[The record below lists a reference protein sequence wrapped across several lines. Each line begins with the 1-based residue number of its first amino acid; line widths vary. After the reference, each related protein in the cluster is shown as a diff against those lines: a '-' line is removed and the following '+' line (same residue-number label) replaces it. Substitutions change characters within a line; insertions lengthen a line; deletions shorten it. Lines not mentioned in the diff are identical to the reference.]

1 MDTTI
6 KNIFFDLDNTLW
18 NFQENSRDTLL
29 ELINKFKLTSR
40 GVDNAENF
48 IRKYQL
54 KNDMLWS
61 LYRNNKITKE
71 ELRSKRFLLTL
82 QEYGINDEKLSED
95 FGSAYIK
102 ESPLIKKLFPF
113 ANQTLNY
120 LKDKYS
126 LHIITNGFEEVQYIK
141 LNVSGLTQY
150 FDQIIT
156 SEKVGVKK
164 PHKEIFH
171 YALNITNAKAEE
183 SVMIG
188 DDLEADIHGSKKI
201 GMQAI
206 YFNPKKS
213 ETIKNQKDEIYCLS
227 EIMKIL

>member
-95 FGSAYIK
+95 FGSAYVK
-102 ESPLIKKLFPF
+102 ESPLKKKLIPF

-120 LKDKYS
+120 LKDKY
-126 LHIITNGFEEVQYIK
+126 
-141 LNVSGLTQY
+141 
-150 FDQIIT
+150 
-156 SEKVGVKK
+156 
-164 PHKEIFH
+164 
-171 YALNITNAKAEE
+171 
-183 SVMIG
+183 
-188 DDLEADIHGSKKI
+188 
-201 GMQAI
+201 
-206 YFNPKKS
+206 
-213 ETIKNQKDEIYCLS
+213 
-227 EIMKIL
+227 